1 MRKAAAFLAIMMVA
15 LVPLAGVAGA
25 ATWDY
30 KSFIKQSVAWYYLYQ
45 DKEET
50 FNELYNLSVQMN
62 VSNETLQLALELYSN
77 ATTEY
82 DQALAYGLPSDG
94 RSLGWIVF
102 SVHIRKAY
110 IYVSEAVEVL
120 EEALKELEAQAA

>member
-15 LVPLAGVAGA
+15 LVPLAGAAGA
-25 ATWDY
+25 ATWNY

-77 ATTEY
+77 ATAEY
-82 DQALAYGLPSDG
+82 DQALAYGLPRDG